1 MYVCIHAVPTCVYA
15 CTEVHTHVYI
25 CMHTNVHK
33 YVHKVCLIFQH
44 LLLYIYTQVVEWLLK
59 YTNRLPSDA
68 ECQKCLLAPAPDD
81 LDEATRSDLLHN
93 RTKCLELIMKVC
105 VCVCVC
111 TCV

>member
-1 MYVCIHAVPTCVYA
+1 MPTCVYA

-33 YVHKVCLIFQH
+33 YVCTYSLPDIPTFAIV
-44 LLLYIYTQVVEWLLK
+44 YTQVVEWLLK
-59 YTNRLPSDA
+59 YTNHLPSDA